1 MSSGI
6 TDIQDYLTNNHWR
19 NTGEAIE
26 WFLKI
31 PDKHRHK
38 FAIFKIKDFYPSIS
52 GKLLTN
58 ALNFAK
64 EITNI
69 SREDMEIMYHTRK
82 SLSFSNR
89 KTLNEKRR
97 TS

>member
-1 MSSGI
+1 MPSSI
-6 TDIQDYLTNNHWR
+6 TDTQDYLTINHWR

-31 PDKHRHK
+31 PDKHEHK
-38 FAIFKIKDFYPSIS
+38 FDIFKIKDFYPSIS
-52 GKLLTN
+52 EKLLTN

-64 EITNI
+64 EITNF

-82 SLSFSNR
+82 LLSFSNR
-89 KTLNEKRR
+89 KTFNEKRR